1 MEGGGSK
8 SGAGTI
14 LLTTSY
20 GERRNV
26 VVCLSQSSL
35 FGQAGLQYFAGAL
48 AERHEESAEVL
59 DFFIRLP
66 APGSITGVAE
76 IRVDSVADLKSLKC
90 VVSAAEIFRGQLLRR
105 PRPLCLTP
113 PAPCHPTRPPHSLP
127 LHPGNLTPLWCA
139 ARAQLLRRRALRPR
153 RALPPPPPRP
163 PRPLRSLRCASPPRW
178 QCPWTQSTTP
188 WQSWLRTA

>member
-90 VVSAAEIFRGQLLRR
+90 VVSAAENSCYGAQGPFVSRR
-105 PRPLCLTP
+105 PRSATPRALLTP
-113 PAPCHPTRPPHSLP
+113 SL
-127 LHPGNLTPLWCA
+127 
-139 ARAQLLRRRALRPR
+139 
-153 RALPPPPPRP
+153 
-163 PRPLRSLRCASPPRW
+163 S
-178 QCPWTQSTTP
+178 TQ
-188 WQSWLRTA
+188 AI